1 MTRIKICGITNL
13 EDALTAAELGADALG
28 FIFYKGSKRY
38 IDPLDAGL
46 IVSSLPP
53 FVSAVG
59 VFVNQGIG
67 EITEYARISGID
79 TVQLHG
85 DETPEFCGELPH
97 RLIKAVRVKDAVDI
111 AEVELY
117 PVRAILFD
125 KHTDELYGGT
135 GSSFDW
141 GVLEGLEITKK
152 IILSG
157 GLTPE
162 NVSRAVKIVKP
173 WGVDVSSGVE
183 DAPGR
188 KNHTRMRKFIEAV
201 KDGGATHSA

>member
-1 MTRIKICGITNL
+1 MVRVKICGITN
-13 EDALTAAELGADALG
+13 ENDASSAAGLGADALG

-38 IDPLDAGL
+38 IDPKEAGR
-46 IVSSLPP
+46 IISSLPP

-59 VFVNQGIG
+59 VFVNQSIE
-67 EITEYARISGID
+67 EIKEYARLSGID

-85 DETPEFCGELPH
+85 DETPVFCEEVPYKM
-97 RLIKAVRVKDAVDI
+97 IKAVRVKDAVNI

-125 KHTDELYGGT
+125 KHSDEMYGGT
-135 GSSFDW
+135 GSRFDW
-141 GVLEGLEITKK
+141 GVLKGLEISKK

-162 NVSRAVKIVKP
+162 NVSQAVRLVKP
-173 WGVDVSSGVE
+173 YGVDVSTGVE
-183 DAPGR
+183 DAPGK
-188 KNHTRMRKFIEAV
+188 KNHEKMRKFIEAV
-201 KDGGATHSA
+201 KDGV

>member
-1 MTRIKICGITNL
+1 MVRIKICGITNM
-13 EDALTAAELGADALG
+13 EDALRAADLGADALG

-38 IDPLDAGL
+38 IEPRDAGQ
-46 IVSSLPP
+46 IISSLPP

-59 VFVNQGIG
+59 VFVNRSIE
-67 EITEYARISGID
+67 EIKESARVSGID

-85 DETPEFCGELPH
+85 DETPEFCGGLPH
-97 RLIKAVRVKDAVDI
+97 RLIKAIRVKDAVNI

-117 PVRAILFD
+117 PVQAILFD
-125 KHTDELYGGT
+125 KHTDEMYGGT

-141 GVLEGLEITKK
+141 GVLKGLEISKK

-162 NVSRAVKIVKP
+162 NVSLAVRLVKP
-173 WGVDVSSGVE
+173 YGVDVSTGVE
-183 DAPGR
+183 DAPGK
-188 KNHTRMRKFIEAV
+188 KNHEKMRKFIEAV
-201 KDGGATHSA
+201 KDGGETDRS

>member
-1 MTRIKICGITNL
+1 MVRVKICGITN
-13 EDALTAAELGADALG
+13 ENDALSAAGLGADALG

-38 IDPLDAGL
+38 IDPKEAGR
-46 IVSSLPP
+46 IISSLPP

-59 VFVNQGIG
+59 VFVNQSIE
-67 EITEYARISGID
+67 EIKEYARLSGID

-85 DETPEFCGELPH
+85 DETPVFCEEVPYKM
-97 RLIKAVRVKDAVDI
+97 IKAVRVKDAVNI

-125 KHTDELYGGT
+125 KHSDEMYGGT
-135 GSSFDW
+135 GSHFDW
-141 GVLEGLEITKK
+141 GVLKDLEISKK

-162 NVSRAVKIVKP
+162 NVSQAVRLVRP
-173 WGVDVSSGVE
+173 YGVDVSTGVE
-183 DAPGR
+183 DAPGK
-188 KNHTRMRKFIEAV
+188 KNHEKMRKFIEAV
-201 KDGGATHSA
+201 KDGV